1 MYVEAARKDLW
12 PGDATVE
19 DGAPSL
25 YEYRP
30 SAGAEPVLVGVS
42 NAGPLH
48 GSPVNAEA
56 HLISECGTTFN
67 AISAGG
73 EVLDFAALP
82 AGAEVGGSL
91 YCTEKDGV
99 GEGTGPAVT
108 ELYARI
114 GGSQTVKVS
123 RGRASAV
130 FDGASE
136 DGSRE
141 LFTEGGELLAYDRNA
156 PEGAKLTLITSSP
169 ATVAAV
175 SGDGSRVYFNSPA
188 ALTSSAN
195 GNGETAGDVPGE
207 KLYVYDTQ
215 TGGTAFVA
223 GEATGAET
231 TRDGAFLLFNS
242 TRDLVGTDDR
252 STVSQLFEY
261 DAETGRVERVSAGQ
275 KAPAG
280 YLCGSTGRVEA
291 GYGCDGNTDDGIA
304 TPVVPNRPAVLTTG
318 PTASD
323 TFRGV
328 AEDGTVVFGS
338 PLALTPNAVP
348 GIPYLPPE
356 ATHLK
361 RGTEDIY
368 EFKAG
373 QVYLISA
380 ADEATPT
387 HEVRGEGIDRA
398 GNDVLFT
405 TSDML
410 VPQATGTQVG
420 LLAARREGG
429 FPAPAGPTECS
440 LETCQGPLAAAPGL
454 AAPVQASLDTP
465 EPPAGPPPPAA
476 PKAKPKPKP
485 TVRPCRRGYVRRKGK
500 CVRRRARKAGL
511 ARNDQRT
518 KR

>member
-1 MYVEAARKDLW
+1 L
-12 PGDATVE
+12 
-19 DGAPSL
+19 L
-25 YEYRP
+25 
-30 SAGAEPVLVGVS
+30 
-42 NAGPLH
+42 
-48 GSPVNAEA
+48 
-56 HLISECGTTFN
+56 SECGTTFN
-67 AISAGG
+67 AISTSG
-73 EVLDFAALP
+73 EVIDFAAL
-82 AGAEVGGSL
+82 ATSADVDGRR
-91 YCTEKDGV
+91 YCTETDGV
-99 GEGTGPAVT
+99 GAGTGPAVT

-114 GGSQTVKVS
+114 GGSDTVKVS

-141 LFTEGGELLAYDRNA
+141 FFTEGGELLAYDRNA

-175 SGDGSRVYFNSPA
+175 SGDGSRVYFNSPV

-231 TRDGAFLLFNS
+231 TRDGAFLLFAT

-280 YLCGSTGRVEA
+280 YLCRATGHVEP
-291 GYGCDGNTDDGIA
+291 GYGCDGNTDEPLA
-304 TPVVPNRPAVLTTG
+304 TPMVPDRRPLLTTG

-323 TFRGV
+323 TLRGV

-338 PLALTPNAVP
+338 PLVLTPDAVP
-348 GIPYLPPE
+348 GVAFQPFE
-356 ATHLK
+356 GGLK
-361 RGTEDIY
+361 RGTENIY
-368 EFKAG
+368 QFEAG
-373 QVYLISA
+373 QVYLIA
-380 ADEATPT
+380 AAEAVPT
-387 HEVRGEGIDRA
+387 NEVRGEGIDRA

-405 TSDML
+405 TSEIL
-410 VPQATGTQVG
+410 VPQATGSQRE
-420 LLAARREGG
+420 LFAARSEGG
-429 FPAPAGPTECS
+429 FPAPTELSECS
-440 LETCQGPLAAAPGL
+440 LGACRGPLAAAPALGVPL
-454 AAPVQASLDTP
+454 PASAGIP
-465 EPPAGPPPPAA
+465 EPPATPTMPAV

-485 TVRPCRRGYVRRKGK
+485 AGRPCRRGYVRRNRK
-500 CVRRRARKAGL
+500 CIRRRVRKSGPI
-511 ARNDQRT
+511 RNDQRT